1 MIYRKILTYPG
12 IDYFAKKRSTESRI
26 SSCHFKLI
34 LSIPYFRKKLIL
46 LIMNI
51 ENILLIAQQ
60 PHLKDTNTVNNVAEL
75 LLKGGYIM
83 IPIILL
89 SVVSIYIF
97 IERFMYIRK
106 TSVVDEG
113 MVSGVLEGLR
123 NKRNDEA
130 LNIARYSNSSLGRI
144 LESGLES
151 QGKTAK
157 EAENYM
163 EATANLEISVME
175 KDTGYLGI
183 IAGIAPMLGF
193 IGTISGVIKIFY
205 NISLADNI
213 SIGIIA
219 GGLYQK
225 MICSGTGLIVGV
237 IAYASYHYLQ
247 MMIDRF
253 SIDMQKQV
261 NAVIKAL

>member
-1 MIYRKILTYPG
+1 MKEMILN
-12 IDYFAKKRSTESRI
+12 SNM
-26 SSCHFKLI
+26 
-34 LSIPYFRKKLIL
+34 IL
-46 LIMNI
+46 L
-51 ENILLIAQQ
+51 LQ
-60 PHLKDTNTVNNVAEL
+60 PQLRDTNSVTNVAEL
-75 LLKGGYIM
+75 LMKGGYIM

-89 SVVSIYIF
+89 SIISIYIF
-97 IERFMYIRK
+97 IERLIYIRRSAVIDESMVG
-106 TSVVDEG
+106 SVIDEI
-113 MVSGVLEGLR
+113 R
-123 NKRNDEA
+123 NKRKDEA
-130 LNIARYSNSSLGRI
+130 FSRARLSNSSLGRI
-144 LESGLES
+144 IGSGLENP
-151 QGKTAK
+151 GENAK
-157 EAENYM
+157 EAENTM
-163 EATANLEISVME
+163 ESTANLEISVME

-225 MICSGTGLIVGV
+225 MICSGAGLIVGV

-253 SIDMQKQV
+253 SIDMQRHV
-261 NAVIKAL
+261 NQVIKVL

>member
-1 MIYRKILTYPG
+1 M
-12 IDYFAKKRSTESRI
+12 
-26 SSCHFKLI
+26 
-34 LSIPYFRKKLIL
+34 SITNTLVL
-46 LIMNI
+46 L
-51 ENILLIAQQ
+51 LQ
-60 PHLKDTNTVNNVAEL
+60 PHLKDTTGVNNIAEL
-75 LLKGGYIM
+75 LMKGGIIM

-89 SVVSIYIF
+89 SIFSIYLF
-97 IERFMYIRK
+97 IERFIFIRRS
-106 TSVVDEG
+106 SVIDET
-113 MVSGVLEGLR
+113 MVNNVINGLR
-123 NKRNDEA
+123 DKRNDEA
-130 LNIARYSNSSLGRI
+130 LLYARDSNTSLGRI
-144 LESGLES
+144 LESGLNNP
-151 QGKTAK
+151 GKSSK
-157 EAENYM
+157 EAESYM
-163 EATANLEISVME
+163 ESTANLEISVME

-253 SIDMQKQV
+253 SIDMQRQV
-261 NAVIKAL
+261 NEVVKAF